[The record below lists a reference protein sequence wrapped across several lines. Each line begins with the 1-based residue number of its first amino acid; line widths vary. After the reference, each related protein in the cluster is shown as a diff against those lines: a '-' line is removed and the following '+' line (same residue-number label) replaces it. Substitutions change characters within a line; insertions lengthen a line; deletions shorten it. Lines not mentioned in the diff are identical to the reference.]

1 VNGLVVVDP
10 LSLKHVV
17 HAICVTDSA
26 EFIIIILI
34 MFIYFAVRHA
44 AGGNSAVTLKWKK
57 DFLPEVCTSSV
68 EVYDPATKMWSPG
81 PELAN
86 ALCGAGEYRTISAL
100 RFHLHVTS
108 NRLLDSVTDLTSALL
123 LPVKHKPQTTCLRLG
138 LSCAAISI
146 VCQLYLKP
154 QSTCF
159 LQKPLSGIRGSVS
172 SSGPCSVYCSACLA
186 MLLSLYNVCPR

>member
-1 VNGLVVVDP
+1 
-10 LSLKHVV
+10 
-17 HAICVTDSA
+17 
-26 EFIIIILI
+26 

-68 EVYDPATKMWSPG
+68 EVYDPATKMWSQG

-123 LPVKHKPQTTCLRLG
+123 LPVSISHRPLVSVSVCLVLPSPSFASCTWSPNLLAFSRNLYQVFVGQCLPLGLAVCTVVPAWLCCCHFTMCVQGEHQSLVSYFLCLQIFVHCLTTC
-138 LSCAAISI
+138 
-146 VCQLYLKP
+146 VW
-154 QSTCF
+154 
-159 LQKPLSGIRGSVS
+159 
-172 SSGPCSVYCSACLA
+172 
-186 MLLSLYNVCPR
+186 